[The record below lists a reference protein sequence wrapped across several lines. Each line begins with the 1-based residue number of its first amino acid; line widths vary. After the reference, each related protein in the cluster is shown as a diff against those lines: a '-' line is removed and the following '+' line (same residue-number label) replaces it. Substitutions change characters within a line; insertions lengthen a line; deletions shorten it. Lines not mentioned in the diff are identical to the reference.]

1 MKMKKIINVAYLLA
15 FFIVPISEGYAQKD
29 IRVQSKD
36 AVTDQQVVSIK
47 SSTPLSLS
55 VGKSTILPIEGILTR
70 VSVANPDVIDV
81 TVIRSRELY
90 VLGKKTGTTNI
101 FLWNNAGQMTIRD
114 VVVGADTVGLESKLR
129 ELMPNETQIKVS
141 SAGDAL
147 VLLGQVSD
155 AAKVQRAVLLAE
167 QYTGKK
173 IINFLGTGDV
183 PQVLLE
189 VKVAEVSKKLTDK
202 LGASIS
208 ASGSRGSF
216 TYSLL
221 GGFLTGGVLS
231 SPAGSTGAGISL
243 GRGNETIKLEA
254 EIKNGLIKVL
264 AEPNIMAVSGQEGS
278 FLAGGKIFIPV
289 PQSSSGGAST
299 ITLEEREYGVGL
311 KFLPTVLEV
320 GKINLRV
327 TPEVSELALEGPTV
341 KSGSNTTVLPTIS
354 TRRASTTVQLM
365 DGQSFAIG
373 GLIKNNVTETI
384 TGFPFLSE
392 IPILGTLFRSSEF
405 INDRSELMFLVTPRL
420 VKPLSQT
427 VALPTD
433 RFVPPTRSEFLFEGK
448 LEGKSDSKLDTKP
461 APQPDVKPNSRPD
474 NRSDVDSE
482 NTTSGKE
489 RSSTNETVDSQPY
502 PESGL
507 DLPGAVQ
514 PVETMQEAAYSNANS
529 VTILPLAG
537 SDLIIENTWKATNE

>member
-1 MKMKKIINVAYLLA
+1 MKKIINVAYLLV

-29 IRVQSKD
+29 IRLQSKD

-70 VSVANPDVIDV
+70 VSVANPEVIDV

-208 ASGSRGSF
+208 AGGSRGSF

-311 KFLPTVLEV
+311 KFLPTVLEG

-327 TPEVSELALEGPTV
+327 TPEVSELALEGTTV

-489 RSSTNETVDSQPY
+489 GSSTNETVESRPY
-502 PESGL
+502 RETGL
-507 DLPGAVQ
+507 DLLGEVQ
-514 PVETMQEAAYSNANS
+514 PVETMQEVYSNTNS

-537 SDLIIENTWKATNE
+537 NDLIIDNTWKATNE

>member
-1 MKMKKIINVAYLLA
+1 MKKIINVAYLLA

-208 ASGSRGSF
+208 AGGSRGSF

-311 KFLPTVLEV
+311 KFLPTVLEG

-327 TPEVSELALEGPTV
+327 TPEVSELALEGTTV

-373 GLIKNNVTETI
+373 GLIKNNVTETV

-448 LEGKSDSKLDTKP
+448 LEGKPDRTTETKP
-461 APQPDVKPNSRPD
+461 SPQPDAKPNSRPD

-489 RSSTNETVDSQPY
+489 GSSTNETVESRPY
-502 PESGL
+502 RETGL
-507 DLPGAVQ
+507 DLLGEVQ
-514 PVETMQEAAYSNANS
+514 PVETMQEAAYSNANG

-537 SDLIIENTWKATNE
+537 NDLIIDNTWKATNE

>member
-1 MKMKKIINVAYLLA
+1 MKKIINVAYLLV

-29 IRVQSKD
+29 IRLQSKD

-55 VGKSTILPIEGILTR
+55 VGKSTILPIEGNLTR
-70 VSVANPDVIDV
+70 VSVANPEVIDV

-101 FLWNNAGQMTIRD
+101 FLWNNAGQMTVRD

-167 QYTGKK
+167 QYTGKR

-208 ASGSRGSF
+208 AGGSRGSF

-311 KFLPTVLEV
+311 KFLPTVLEG

-327 TPEVSELALEGPTV
+327 TPEVSELALEGTTV

-489 RSSTNETVDSQPY
+489 GSSTNETVESRPY
-502 PESGL
+502 RETGL
-507 DLPGAVQ
+507 DLLGEVQ
-514 PVETMQEAAYSNANS
+514 PVETMQEAAYSNANG

-537 SDLIIENTWKATNE
+537 NDLIIDNTWKATNE

>member
-1 MKMKKIINVAYLLA
+1 MKKIINVAYLLA

-208 ASGSRGSF
+208 AGGSRGSF

-311 KFLPTVLEV
+311 KFLPTVLEG

-327 TPEVSELALEGPTV
+327 TPEVSELALEGTTV

-373 GLIKNNVTETI
+373 GLIKNNVTETV

-461 APQPDVKPNSRPD
+461 APQPDAKPNSRPD

-489 RSSTNETVDSQPY
+489 GSSTNETVESRPY
-502 PESGL
+502 RETGL
-507 DLPGAVQ
+507 DLPGKVQ
-514 PVETMQEAAYSNANS
+514 PVETMQEAAYSNANG

-537 SDLIIENTWKATNE
+537 NDLIIDNTWKATNE

>member
-1 MKMKKIINVAYLLA
+1 MKKIINVAYLLV

-29 IRVQSKD
+29 IRLQSKD

-70 VSVANPDVIDV
+70 VSVANPEVIDV

-208 ASGSRGSF
+208 AGGSRGSF

-311 KFLPTVLEV
+311 KFLPTVLEG

-327 TPEVSELALEGPTV
+327 TPEVSELALEGTTV

-489 RSSTNETVDSQPY
+489 GSSTNETVESRPY
-502 PESGL
+502 RETGL
-507 DLPGAVQ
+507 DLLGEVQ
-514 PVETMQEAAYSNANS
+514 PVETMQEAAYSNANG

-537 SDLIIENTWKATNE
+537 NDLIIDNTWKATNE

>member
-1 MKMKKIINVAYLLA
+1 MKKIINVAYLLA

-129 ELMPNETQIKVS
+129 ELMPNEIQIKVS

-202 LGASIS
+202 LGASIG

-289 PQSSSGGAST
+289 PQSGSGGAST

-311 KFLPTVLEV
+311 KFLPTVLEG

-327 TPEVSELALEGPTV
+327 TPEVSELALEGTTV

-373 GLIKNNVTETI
+373 GLIKNNVTETV

-448 LEGKSDSKLDTKP
+448 LEGKPDRTPETKP
-461 APQPDVKPNSRPD
+461 TPQPDAKPNSRPD

-489 RSSTNETVDSQPY
+489 RSSTNETVESQPY
-502 PESGL
+502 RETGL

>member
-1 MKMKKIINVAYLLA
+1 MKTIINVAYLLV

-29 IRVQSKD
+29 IRLQSKD

-202 LGASIS
+202 LGASIG
-208 ASGSRGSF
+208 AGGSRGSF

-311 KFLPTVLEV
+311 KFLPTVLEG

-327 TPEVSELALEGPTV
+327 TPEVSELALEGTTV

-448 LEGKSDSKLDTKP
+448 LEGKPDRTTETKP
-461 APQPDVKPNSRPD
+461 SPQPDAKPNSRPD

-489 RSSTNETVDSQPY
+489 GSSTNETVESRPY
-502 PESGL
+502 RETGL
-507 DLPGAVQ
+507 DLLGEVQ
-514 PVETMQEAAYSNANS
+514 PVETMQEAAYSNANG

-537 SDLIIENTWKATNE
+537 NDLIIDNTWKATNE

>member
-1 MKMKKIINVAYLLA
+1 MKKIINVAYLLA
-15 FFIVPISEGYAQKD
+15 FCIVPISEGYAQKD

-208 ASGSRGSF
+208 AGGSRGSF

-311 KFLPTVLEV
+311 KFLPTVLEG

-327 TPEVSELALEGPTV
+327 TPEVSELALEGTTV

-489 RSSTNETVDSQPY
+489 GSSTNETVESRPY
-502 PESGL
+502 RETGL
-507 DLPGAVQ
+507 DLLGEVQ
-514 PVETMQEAAYSNANS
+514 PVETMQEAAYSNANG

-537 SDLIIENTWKATNE
+537 NDLIIDNTWKATNE

>member
-1 MKMKKIINVAYLLA
+1 MKTIINVAYLLV

-29 IRVQSKD
+29 IRLQSKD

-70 VSVANPDVIDV
+70 VSVANPEVIDV

-208 ASGSRGSF
+208 AGGSRGSF

-311 KFLPTVLEV
+311 KFLPTVLEG

-327 TPEVSELALEGPTV
+327 TPEVSELALEGTTV

-448 LEGKSDSKLDTKP
+448 LEGKPDRTTETKP
-461 APQPDVKPNSRPD
+461 SPQPDAKPNSRPD

-489 RSSTNETVDSQPY
+489 GSSTNETVESRPY
-502 PESGL
+502 RETGL
-507 DLPGAVQ
+507 DLLGEVQ
-514 PVETMQEAAYSNANS
+514 PVETMQEAAYSNANG

-537 SDLIIENTWKATNE
+537 NDLIIDNTWKATNE

>member
-1 MKMKKIINVAYLLA
+1 MKKIIHAAYVLA
-15 FFIVPISEGYAQKD
+15 FLTLPISEGYAQKD
-29 IRVQSKD
+29 IRVQNKD
-36 AVTDQQVVSIK
+36 SVTDQQVVSIK
-47 SSTPLSLS
+47 SSAPLSLS
-55 VGKSTILPIEGILTR
+55 IGKSTILPIEGTLTR
-70 VSVANPDVIDV
+70 VSVANPEVIDV

-173 IINFLGTGDV
+173 IINFLGTADV

-208 ASGSRGSF
+208 AGGSRGSF

-289 PQSSSGGAST
+289 PQSSSSGIST

-311 KFLPTVLEV
+311 KFLPTVLEG

-327 TPEVSELALEGPTV
+327 TPEVSELALEGTTV
-341 KSGSNTTVLPTIS
+341 KSGSNSTVLPTIS

-373 GLIKNNVTETI
+373 GLIKNNVTETV

-392 IPILGTLFRSSEF
+392 IPILGALFRSSEF

-448 LEGKSDSKLDTKP
+448 LEGKSESKLDTKP
-461 APQPDVKPNSRPD
+461 GPQPDIKPNSRPD
-474 NRSDVDSE
+474 KRSDINSDS
-482 NTTSGKE
+482 TTSGKE
-489 RSSTNETVDSQPY
+489 RSSTNETVESQPY
-502 PESGL
+502 RETGL

-514 PVETMQEAAYSNANS
+514 PGEPMPEAAYSNANGI
-529 VTILPLAG
+529 TILPLAG
-537 SDLIIENTWKATNE
+537 NDLIIENTWKATNE

>member
-1 MKMKKIINVAYLLA
+1 MKTIINVAYLLV

-29 IRVQSKD
+29 IRLQSKD

-70 VSVANPDVIDV
+70 VSVANPEVIDV

-208 ASGSRGSF
+208 AGGSRGSF

-311 KFLPTVLEV
+311 KFLPTVLEG

-327 TPEVSELALEGPTV
+327 TPEVSELALEGTTV

-373 GLIKNNVTETI
+373 GLIKNNVTETV

-489 RSSTNETVDSQPY
+489 GSSTNETVESRPY
-502 PESGL
+502 RETGL
-507 DLPGAVQ
+507 DLLGEVQ
-514 PVETMQEAAYSNANS
+514 PVETMQEAAYSNANG

-537 SDLIIENTWKATNE
+537 NDLIIDNTWKATNE

>member
-1 MKMKKIINVAYLLA
+1 MKKIINVAYLLA

-29 IRVQSKD
+29 VRLQSKD
-36 AVTDQQVVSIK
+36 AVTDQQAVSIK
-47 SSTPLSLS
+47 FSAPLSLS
-55 VGKSTILPIEGILTR
+55 VGKSTILPTEGILTR

-90 VLGKKTGTTNI
+90 ILGKKTGTTNI

-114 VVVGADTVGLESKLR
+114 VVVGADTVALESKLR

-202 LGASIS
+202 LGASIG
-208 ASGSRGSF
+208 AGGSRGSF

-311 KFLPTVLEV
+311 KFLPTVLEG

-327 TPEVSELALEGPTV
+327 TPEVSELALEGTTV

-373 GLIKNNVTETI
+373 GLIKNNVTETV

-448 LEGKSDSKLDTKP
+448 LEGKPDRTTETKP
-461 APQPDVKPNSRPD
+461 SPQPDAKPNSRPD

-489 RSSTNETVDSQPY
+489 GSSTNETVESQPY
-502 PESGL
+502 RETGL
-507 DLPGAVQ
+507 DLLGEVQ
-514 PVETMQEAAYSNANS
+514 PVETMQEAAYSNANG

-537 SDLIIENTWKATNE
+537 NDLIIDNTWKATNE

>member
-1 MKMKKIINVAYLLA
+1 MKKIINVAYLLV

-29 IRVQSKD
+29 IRLQSKD

-70 VSVANPDVIDV
+70 VSVANPEVIDV

-189 VKVAEVSKKLTDK
+189 VKVAEVSKKLTDM

-208 ASGSRGSF
+208 AGGSRGSF

-311 KFLPTVLEV
+311 KFLPTVLEG

-327 TPEVSELALEGPTV
+327 TPEVSELALEGTTV

-489 RSSTNETVDSQPY
+489 GSSTNETVESRPY
-502 PESGL
+502 RETGL
-507 DLPGAVQ
+507 DLLGEVQ
-514 PVETMQEAAYSNANS
+514 PVETMQEAAYSNANG

-537 SDLIIENTWKATNE
+537 NDLIIDNTWKATNE

>member
-1 MKMKKIINVAYLLA
+1 MKKIIHAAYVLA
-15 FFIVPISEGYAQKD
+15 FLTLPISEGYAQKD
-29 IRVQSKD
+29 IRVQNKD
-36 AVTDQQVVSIK
+36 SVTDQQVVSIK
-47 SSTPLSLS
+47 SSAPLSLS
-55 VGKSTILPIEGILTR
+55 IGKSTILPIEGTLTR
-70 VSVANPDVIDV
+70 VSVANPEVIDV

-101 FLWNNAGQMTIRD
+101 YLWNNAGQMTIRD

-208 ASGSRGSF
+208 AGGSRGSF

-289 PQSSSGGAST
+289 PQSSSSGIST

-311 KFLPTVLEV
+311 KFLPTVLEG

-327 TPEVSELALEGPTV
+327 TPEVSELALEGTTV
-341 KSGSNTTVLPTIS
+341 KSGSNSTVLPTIS

-373 GLIKNNVTETI
+373 GLIKNNVTETV

-392 IPILGTLFRSSEF
+392 IPILGVLFRSSEF

-448 LEGKSDSKLDTKP
+448 LEGKSESKLDTKP
-461 APQPDVKPNSRPD
+461 GPQPDIKPNSRPD
-474 NRSDVDSE
+474 NRSDINSDS
-482 NTTSGKE
+482 TTSGKE
-489 RSSTNETVDSQPY
+489 RSSTNETVESQPY
-502 PESGL
+502 RETGL

-514 PVETMQEAAYSNANS
+514 PGEPMPEAAYSNANGI
-529 VTILPLAG
+529 TILPLAG
-537 SDLIIENTWKATNE
+537 NDLIIENTWEATNE

>member
-1 MKMKKIINVAYLLA
+1 MKKIIHAAYVLA
-15 FFIVPISEGYAQKD
+15 FLTLPISEGYAQKD
-29 IRVQSKD
+29 IRVQNKD
-36 AVTDQQVVSIK
+36 SVTDQQVVSIK
-47 SSTPLSLS
+47 SSAPLSLS
-55 VGKSTILPIEGILTR
+55 IGKSTILPIEGTLTR
-70 VSVANPDVIDV
+70 VSVANPEVIDV

-173 IINFLGTGDV
+173 IINFLGTADV

-208 ASGSRGSF
+208 AGGSRGSF

-289 PQSSSGGAST
+289 PQSSSSGIST

-311 KFLPTVLEV
+311 KFLPTVLEG

-327 TPEVSELALEGPTV
+327 TPEVSELALEGTTV
-341 KSGSNTTVLPTIS
+341 KSGSNSTVLPTIS

-373 GLIKNNVTETI
+373 GLIKNNVTETV

-392 IPILGTLFRSSEF
+392 IPILGALFRSSEF

-448 LEGKSDSKLDTKP
+448 LEGKSESKLDTKP
-461 APQPDVKPNSRPD
+461 GPQPDIKPNSRPD
-474 NRSDVDSE
+474 NRSDINSDS
-482 NTTSGKE
+482 TTSGKE
-489 RSSTNETVDSQPY
+489 RSSTNETVESQPY
-502 PESGL
+502 RETGL

-514 PVETMQEAAYSNANS
+514 PGEPMPEAAYSNANGI
-529 VTILPLAG
+529 TILPLAG
-537 SDLIIENTWKATNE
+537 NDLIIENTWKATNE

>member
-1 MKMKKIINVAYLLA
+1 MKKIINVAYLLV

-29 IRVQSKD
+29 IRLQSKD

-70 VSVANPDVIDV
+70 VSVANPEVIDV

-208 ASGSRGSF
+208 AGGSRGSF

-311 KFLPTVLEV
+311 KFLPTVLEG

-327 TPEVSELALEGPTV
+327 TPEVSELALEGTTV

-373 GLIKNNVTETI
+373 GLIKNNVTETV

-392 IPILGTLFRSSEF
+392 IPILGALFRSSEF

-489 RSSTNETVDSQPY
+489 GSSTNETVESRPY
-502 PESGL
+502 RETGL
-507 DLPGAVQ
+507 DLLGEVQ
-514 PVETMQEAAYSNANS
+514 PVETMQEAAYSNANG

-537 SDLIIENTWKATNE
+537 NDLIIDNTWKATNE

>member
-1 MKMKKIINVAYLLA
+1 MKKIINVAYLLA

-36 AVTDQQVVSIK
+36 AVTDQQAVSIK
-47 SSTPLSLS
+47 FSAPLSLS
-55 VGKSTILPIEGILTR
+55 VGKSTILPTEGILTR

-90 VLGKKTGTTNI
+90 ILGKKTGTTNI

-202 LGASIS
+202 LGASIG
-208 ASGSRGSF
+208 AGGSRGSF

-311 KFLPTVLEV
+311 KFLPTVLEG

-327 TPEVSELALEGPTV
+327 TPEVSELALEGTTV

-373 GLIKNNVTETI
+373 GLIKNNVTETV

-489 RSSTNETVDSQPY
+489 GSSTNETVESRPY
-502 PESGL
+502 RETGL
-507 DLPGAVQ
+507 DLLGEVQ
-514 PVETMQEAAYSNANS
+514 PVETMQEAAYSNANG

-537 SDLIIENTWKATNE
+537 NDLIIDNTWKATNE

>member
-1 MKMKKIINVAYLLA
+1 MKKIINVAYLLA

-208 ASGSRGSF
+208 AGGSRGSF

-311 KFLPTVLEV
+311 KFLPTVLEG

-327 TPEVSELALEGPTV
+327 TPEVSELALEGTTV

-448 LEGKSDSKLDTKP
+448 LEGKPDRTTETKP
-461 APQPDVKPNSRPD
+461 SPQPDAKPNSRPD

-489 RSSTNETVDSQPY
+489 GSSTNETVESQPY
-502 PESGL
+502 RETGL
-507 DLPGAVQ
+507 DLLGEVQ
-514 PVETMQEAAYSNANS
+514 PVETMQEAAYSNANG

-537 SDLIIENTWKATNE
+537 NDLIIDNTWKATNE

>member
-1 MKMKKIINVAYLLA
+1 MKKIIHAAYVLA
-15 FFIVPISEGYAQKD
+15 FLTLPISEGYAQKD
-29 IRVQSKD
+29 IRVQNKD
-36 AVTDQQVVSIK
+36 SVTDQQVVSIK
-47 SSTPLSLS
+47 SSAPLSLS
-55 VGKSTILPIEGILTR
+55 IGKSTILPIEGTLTR
-70 VSVANPDVIDV
+70 VSVANPEVIDV

-101 FLWNNAGQMTIRD
+101 YLWNNAGQMTIRD

-173 IINFLGTGDV
+173 IINFLGTADV

-208 ASGSRGSF
+208 AGGSRGSF

-289 PQSSSGGAST
+289 PQSSSSGIST

-311 KFLPTVLEV
+311 KFLPTVLEG

-327 TPEVSELALEGPTV
+327 TPEVSELALEGTTV
-341 KSGSNTTVLPTIS
+341 KSGSNSTVLPTIS

-373 GLIKNNVTETI
+373 GLIKNNVTETV

-392 IPILGTLFRSSEF
+392 IPILGALFRSSEF

-448 LEGKSDSKLDTKP
+448 LEGKSESKLDTKP
-461 APQPDVKPNSRPD
+461 GPQPDIKPNSRPD
-474 NRSDVDSE
+474 NRSDINSDS
-482 NTTSGKE
+482 TTSGKE
-489 RSSTNETVDSQPY
+489 RSSTNETVESQPY
-502 PESGL
+502 RETGL

-514 PVETMQEAAYSNANS
+514 PGEPMPEAAYSNANGI
-529 VTILPLAG
+529 TILPLAG
-537 SDLIIENTWKATNE
+537 NDLIIENTWKATNE

>member
-1 MKMKKIINVAYLLA
+1 MKKIINVAYLLA

-47 SSTPLSLS
+47 FSTPLSLS
-55 VGKSTILPIEGILTR
+55 VGKSTILPIDGILTR

-114 VVVGADTVGLESKLR
+114 VVVGADTVALESKLR

-208 ASGSRGSF
+208 AGGSRGSF

-231 SPAGSTGAGISL
+231 SPVGSTGAGISL

-311 KFLPTVLEV
+311 KFLPTVLEG

-327 TPEVSELALEGPTV
+327 TPEVSELALEGTTV

-448 LEGKSDSKLDTKP
+448 LEGKPDRTTETKP
-461 APQPDVKPNSRPD
+461 SPQPDAKPNSRPD

-489 RSSTNETVDSQPY
+489 GSSTNETVESQPY
-502 PESGL
+502 RETGL
-507 DLPGAVQ
+507 DLLGEVQ
-514 PVETMQEAAYSNANS
+514 PVETMQEAAYSNANG

-537 SDLIIENTWKATNE
+537 NDLIIDNTWKATNE